1 MKLHYEE
8 GVLTLIQV
16 IAITEKN
23 ERITSLSIDDV
34 DFSKYKW
41 CWVDFNNPT
50 DEEIKKLD
58 TELHFHPLAIEDCIH
73 GQQRP
78 KLDYYDDYSLI
89 VTHTIGPND
98 YNQFEVIFFIGENYI
113 VTVHR
118 HDSMEVNQVW
128 NTFIKLESLN
138 KWDEYRVLYEI
149 FDKVV
154 DNFFP
159 IIYELE
165 DAINQ
170 VEKNPYG
177 VSMYIE
183 LDKLFQLRH
192 KLLKLR
198 HAIHPMRDLL
208 YRILNSHH
216 LEIHSHREFF
226 VDIYDHLLK
235 LAEMV
240 DSNREVTNDIR
251 DNFISLNSYQ
261 QNKVIQILTV
271 ITSIFAPLT
280 FIVGIYGM
288 NFVNMPELNWHYG
301 YFIVLFVMLVI
312 SFMMI
317 LWFRRKGWFK

>member
-1 MKLHYEE
+1 M
-8 GVLTLIQV
+8 IQV

-23 ERITSLSIDDV
+23 ERITSLSIDEV
-34 DFSKYKW
+34 DFSMYKW
-41 CWVDFNNPT
+41 WWVDFNHPT
-50 DEEIKKLD
+50 EEEIKKLD
-58 TELHFHPLAIEDCIH
+58 TVLHFHPLAIEDCIH

-78 KLDYYDDYSLI
+78 KLDYYDDFSLI
-89 VTHTIGPND
+89 VTHTIGPDD
-98 YNQFEVIFFIGENYI
+98 YDQFEVNFFIGENYI

-118 HDSMEVNQVW
+118 HDLMEVNQVW
-128 NTFIKLESLN
+128 NTFINLDSMN

-165 DAINQ
+165 DDINQ
-170 VEKNPYG
+170 VEKNPHG
-177 VSMYIE
+177 VSMHIE
-183 LDKLFQLRH
+183 LDKLFQFRH

-216 LEIHSHREFF
+216 LEIQTHREFF

-235 LAEMV
+235 LSEMV
-240 DSNREVTNDIR
+240 DSNRDITNDIR

-288 NFVNMPELNWHYG
+288 NFVNMPELNWHHG
-301 YFIVLFVMLVI
+301 YFIVLLFMLVI

-317 LWFRRKGWFK
+317 LWFRKKGWFK